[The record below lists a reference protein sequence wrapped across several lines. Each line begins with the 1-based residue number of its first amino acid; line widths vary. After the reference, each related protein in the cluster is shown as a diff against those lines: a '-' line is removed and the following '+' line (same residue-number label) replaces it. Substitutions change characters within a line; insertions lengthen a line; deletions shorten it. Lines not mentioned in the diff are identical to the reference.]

1 MLHKTKA
8 ASLELIAQANNKL
21 TGDELL
27 QQAKIEEEKE
37 RRKFDEQAGRYFSR
51 KERYKLRKM
60 QRENDSPNAALRGD
74 SGFIAGVTLESTVMQ
89 QT

>member
-8 ASLELIAQANNKL
+8 ASLELIAQENNKL

-60 QRENDSPNAALRGD
+60 QRENDSPNAELCGGP
-74 SGFIAGVTLESTVMQ
+74 SGPSERAPS
-89 QT
+89 

>member
-60 QRENDSPNAALRGD
+60 QRENDSPNARLSRQGGAD
-74 SGFIAGVTLESTVMQ
+74 EA
-89 QT
+89 